1 MDKDYGTEEYENN
14 RVINYEKK
22 FNVTK
27 LTNILKLMVSPKIK
41 PKDVNI
47 KLEEL
52 GFQHK
57 DEQGKWTINAGLDD
71 EKKKKKNF
79 QSEHSHYRGT
89 MILWKSKTLDVL
101 IDEFGK
107 DYLEGK

>member
-1 MDKDYGTEEYENN
+1 MNKDYGTEEYENN
-14 RVINYEKK
+14 RARNYEKK

-57 DEQGKWTINAGLDD
+57 DEKGKWTINAGLDD
-71 EKKKKKNF
+71 EYFEEIDF
-79 QSEHSHYRGT
+79 QSKHSHYRGT
-89 MILWKSKTLDVL
+89 TIFWKSKTLNIL
-101 IDEFGK
+101 IDEFRK

>member
-14 RVINYEKK
+14 RARNYEKK

-71 EKKKKKNF
+71 EYFEEIDFHNKN
-79 QSEHSHYRGT
+79 SHYRGT
-89 MILWKSKTLDVL
+89 MILWKPKTLYIL
-101 IDEFGK
+101 IDEFRK
-107 DYLEGK
+107 DYGEGK

>member
-14 RVINYEKK
+14 RARNYEKK

-27 LTNILKLMVSPKIK
+27 LTNILKLMVSPQIK
-41 PKDVNI
+41 SKDVNL

-57 DEQGKWTINAGLDD
+57 DEKGKWTINAGLDD
-71 EKKKKKNF
+71 EYFEEKNF

-89 MILWKSKTLDVL
+89 MILWKSKTLDIL
-101 IDEFGK
+101 IEEFRK
-107 DYLEGK
+107 EYLEDK

>member
-41 PKDVNI
+41 PK
-47 KLEEL
+47 
-52 GFQHK
+52 
-57 DEQGKWTINAGLDD
+57 
-71 EKKKKKNF
+71 
-79 QSEHSHYRGT
+79 
-89 MILWKSKTLDVL
+89 M
-101 IDEFGK
+101 
-107 DYLEGK
+107 

>member
-1 MDKDYGTEEYENN
+1 MDKDYGAEEYENN
-14 RVINYEKK
+14 RARNYEKK

-71 EKKKKKNF
+71 EYFEEIDFHNKN
-79 QSEHSHYRGT
+79 SHYRGT
-89 MILWKSKTLDVL
+89 MILWKPKILNIL
-101 IDEFGK
+101 IDEFRK
-107 DYLEGK
+107 DYGERK